1 MIETIEADV
10 REAVGTR
17 QVMKLR
23 GKRMVPAILY
33 GHGEA
38 NVLLSL
44 REETVAKL
52 LKSGARLVNLT
63 GAIKDTALVRDVQW
77 DSLGNEVIHL
87 DFARVSANELVDVTL
102 PVVLHGEAIG
112 LSQGG
117 QLRFQSHQMAIR
129 CPAGQLPEHIVV
141 DVSQLQVGQAIH
153 AGEVKLPTGA
163 VTVTP
168 ANEVIVQVVVPSA
181 ASDEAATAT
190 GAEPELI
197 RKEKAAADEKD
208 KK

>member
-10 REAVGTR
+10 RDAVGTR

-23 GKRMVPAILY
+23 GKRLVPAILY

-77 DSLGNEVIHL
+77 DSMGSEVIHL
-87 DFARVSANELVDVTL
+87 DFARVSATELVDVTL

-117 QLRFQSHQMAIR
+117 QLRFQSHQLAIR

-153 AGEVKLPTGA
+153 AGEVKLPAGA

-168 ANEVIVQVVVPSA
+168 ANEVVVQVVVPSA

>member
-10 REAVGTR
+10 RDAVGTR

-23 GKRMVPAILY
+23 GKRLVPAILY

-77 DSLGNEVIHL
+77 DSMGNEVIHL
-87 DFARVSANELVDVTL
+87 DFARVSATELVDVTL

-129 CPAGQLPEHIVV
+129 CPAGPLPEQIVV
-141 DVSQLQVGQAIH
+141 DVSQLQVGQAIR
-153 AGEVKLPTGA
+153 AGEVKLPAGA

-168 ANEVIVQVVVPSA
+168 ANEVIVQVAIPSA
-181 ASDEAATAT
+181 ASDEATAAT

-197 RKEKAAADEKD
+197 RKEKAAADDKD

>member
-23 GKRMVPAILY
+23 GERMVPAILY

-181 ASDEAATAT
+181 ASDEAAMAT

>member
-1 MIETIEADV
+1 
-10 REAVGTR
+10 
-17 QVMKLR
+17 
-23 GKRMVPAILY
+23 
-33 GHGEA
+33 
-38 NVLLSL
+38 
-44 REETVAKL
+44 
-52 LKSGARLVNLT
+52 
-63 GAIKDTALVRDVQW
+63 
-77 DSLGNEVIHL
+77 
-87 DFARVSANELVDVTL
+87 
-102 PVVLHGEAIG
+102 
-112 LSQGG
+112 
-117 QLRFQSHQMAIR
+117 MAIR

-153 AGEVKLPTGA
+153 AGEVELPAGA

>member
-10 REAVGTR
+10 RDAVGTR

-23 GKRMVPAILY
+23 GKRLVPAILY

-77 DSLGNEVIHL
+77 DSMGNEVIHL
-87 DFARVSANELVDVTL
+87 DFARVSATELVDVTL

-153 AGEVKLPTGA
+153 AGEVKLPAGA

-208 KK
+208 NK

>member
-10 REAVGTR
+10 RDAVGTR

-23 GKRMVPAILY
+23 GKRLVPAILY

-77 DSLGNEVIHL
+77 DSMGNEVIHL
-87 DFARVSANELVDVTL
+87 DFARVSATELVDVTL

-129 CPAGQLPEHIVV
+129 CPAGQLPEQIVV

-153 AGEVKLPTGA
+153 AGEVKLPAGA

-168 ANEVIVQVVVPSA
+168 ANEVIVQVAIPSA
-181 ASDEAATAT
+181 ASDEATAAT

-197 RKEKAAADEKD
+197 RKEKAAADDKD